1 MLQIDS
7 LVRSET
13 KFPWRMMCVCME
25 DVTVLLEFFKKH
37 VVNIRKG
44 AKVLLERIEDFG
56 GPAYG
61 STVDFTNIHAV
72 HAVNNSQTLPEE
84 ESHDSFDISELEH
97 KGSVLR

>member
-13 KFPWRMMCVCME
+13 KFPWRMMCVAME
-25 DVTVLLEFFKKH
+25 DVTVLLEFFKNH

-61 STVDFTNIHAV
+61 STVDFSNIHS
-72 HAVNNSQTLPEE
+72 VNLSRHQSMPDEE
-84 ESHDSFDISELEH
+84 LLDGSGVDINDLEH
-97 KGSVLR
+97 R